1 LRRKIDQQSRE
12 ADHARR
18 KQILWAIESRLA
30 EDNARPIIFYIS
42 SGTCRQPYVKDVT
55 YMP

>member
-1 LRRKIDQQSRE
+1 V
-12 ADHARR
+12 
-18 KQILWAIESRLA
+18 IERRLA
-30 EDNARPIIFYIS
+30 EDNARLIIFYIS